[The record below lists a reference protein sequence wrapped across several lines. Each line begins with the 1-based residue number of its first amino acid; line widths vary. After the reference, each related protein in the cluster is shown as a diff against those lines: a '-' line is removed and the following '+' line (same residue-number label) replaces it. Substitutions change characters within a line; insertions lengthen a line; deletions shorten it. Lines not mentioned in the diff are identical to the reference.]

1 MGNCVTNTNR
11 THGRNNAVISVNDE
25 GHEQLEPAQKWGM
38 GMKNRGAL
46 QSMIR
51 VGSHVFKADPIESH
65 DCKLNGGTNGNLE
78 EHKAS
83 TYDHVHQ
90 MVR

>member
-1 MGNCVTNTNR
+1 MG
-11 THGRNNAVISVNDE
+11 I
-25 GHEQLEPAQKWGM
+25 
-38 GMKNRGAL
+38 KNRGAL

-51 VGSHVFKADPIESH
+51 VGSHVFRADPFESH
-65 DCKLNGGTNGNLE
+65 DSKLNGGTNGHLE